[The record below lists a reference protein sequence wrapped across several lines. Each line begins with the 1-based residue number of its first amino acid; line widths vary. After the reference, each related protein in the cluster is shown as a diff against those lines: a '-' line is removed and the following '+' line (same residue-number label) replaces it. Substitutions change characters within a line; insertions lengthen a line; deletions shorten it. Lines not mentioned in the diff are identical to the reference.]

1 MSGPMRGSRPNLPSD
16 AGKVGLPPR
25 PFLYTLDQIS
35 MLIDVQQV
43 TLERTYVH
51 FEGRSVGAAPRSK
64 MLARNIAP
72 PDDKPDWRVA
82 EREMVRWFKN
92 RGFRYY
98 DRGAV
103 TH

>member
-1 MSGPMRGSRPNLPSD
+1 MRGSRPNLP
-16 AGKVGLPPR
+16 ANPAVVGLPVR

-35 MLIDVQQV
+35 MLIDVDEVQ
-43 TLERTYVH
+43 LKRTYVH
-51 FEGRSVGAAPRSK
+51 FDGRSIGSAPRSK

-72 PDDKPDWRVA
+72 PDATPDWRVV
-82 EREMVRWFKN
+82 EREMIRWFKN